1 MANRIAQSI
10 RKRNP
15 MVRIRSKMKVRQQH
29 IKRMGVKAER
39 ELVGIFLGVEKQLFA
54 ERDLL
59 GSLDTKGGKLVNDL
73 ANLARIDALIV
84 QIDEMLERNLRT
96 RAKDEWAAK
105 WAPNFF
111 REGRA
116 LAKINF
122 SHNLI
127 DQRSVLNA
135 FSLVSEAEKG
145 ILRVGYKDTYDIL
158 NTVGD
163 DIGTWFRREM
173 TRATIEGIPL
183 VDKLDP
189 KADTLMSRL
198 YKSGRLKPQTIK
210 TASGAV
216 ITRTLEQRA
225 EGIARIESMKIIN
238 RTHEQLCQEILGE
251 DGVYINANP
260 TDDRTTDICERATAA
275 GPMTLAEWDASEFG
289 RPPRMDPFHYCRS
302 VLIGGRK
309 EWFD

>member
-1 MANRIAQSI
+1 MTNQ
-10 RKRNP
+10 
-15 MVRIRSKMKVRQQH
+15 MVRVRARMKNRQSH
-29 IKRMGVKAER
+29 IKQMQGKAER
-39 ELVGIFLGVEKQLFA
+39 ELKGIFLSAERKFFK

-73 ANLARIDALIV
+73 ANLARVDDHIH
-84 QIDEMLERNLRT
+84 QIDEILERHVRT

-105 WAPNFF
+105 WVPNFF

-135 FSLVSEAEKG
+135 FSIVSEAEKG

-163 DIGTWFRREM
+163 DIATWFRREM

-183 VDKLDP
+183 INKLDP
-189 KADTLMSRL
+189 KADTLTSRL
-198 YKSGRLKPQTIK
+198 YKSGRLKPQKIK
-210 TASGAV
+210 TGSGAV

-238 RTHEQLCQEILGE
+238 RTHEQLATEILGE
-251 DGVYINANP
+251 GGVYINANP

-309 EWFD
+309 EWFE